1 METTTINPYTPQYMQ
16 NKIEELEQTLQQTL
30 KERGHYL
37 DSTISYRRQVD
48 SFMETLLQH
57 VVDGEIEEAVG
68 EELAGCFDRD
78 LTRKVS
84 IHVRAEGDVEM
95 IVPLGYNIDELESDL
110 SVVIDNINCSDI
122 DIEYEDVQL
131 VEVEVQ

>member
-16 NKIEELEQTLQQTL
+16 AKIEELEQTLQQTL
-30 KERGHYL
+30 KERGQYL

-48 SFMETLLQH
+48 SFMETLLQY
-57 VVDGEIEEAVG
+57 VVDGEIEESVG
-68 EELAGCFDRD
+68 DILADCFDRD

-95 IVPLGYNIDELESDL
+95 IIPLGYNIDELESDL
-110 SVVIDNINCSDI
+110 SVLIDNINCSDI